1 MRFVDENKSYQLT
14 PKFSEVAGG
23 PIAIILDSYGK
34 NINVGEVRSGSIGGT
49 LSFRNKIF
57 EPLRDNLDILVN
69 TIGTS
74 VNNLHKQGT
83 K

>member
-1 MRFVDENKSYQLT
+1 MRFVDENKSYLLT

-49 LSFRNKIF
+49 LNF
-57 EPLRDNLDILVN
+57 E
-69 TIGTS
+69 
-74 VNNLHKQGT
+74 
-83 K
+83 